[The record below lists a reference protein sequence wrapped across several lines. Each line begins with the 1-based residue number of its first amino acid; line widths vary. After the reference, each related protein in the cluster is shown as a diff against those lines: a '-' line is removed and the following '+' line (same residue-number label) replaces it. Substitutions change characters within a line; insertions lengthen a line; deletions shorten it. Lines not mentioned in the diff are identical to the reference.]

1 MDFEV
6 TMHNDK
12 KEQSINVSSHKQ
24 HKTKDPKRESLND
37 TVITNQ
43 QNNDKSN
50 KDISITNIIHN
61 ANHPIICIILIVI
74 KCFALLSFI
83 LFGFFIKSETI
94 YLIVILL
101 GVCDFWITKNIA
113 GRRLVGLRW
122 WNEVK
127 ENGDEVWI
135 FESKNNHNESTTDK
149 NVFWITLYINAG
161 LWFLLFFYEM
171 ITFSITWFVIAVI
184 MLTFACINLYGYLK
198 CSEDQ
203 QRKITSISSKFA
215 MKIIQ
220 KKI

>member
-1 MDFEV
+1 
-6 TMHNDK
+6 MHNDK
-12 KEQSINVSSHKQ
+12 KDQSISISSHKE
-24 HKTKDPKRESLND
+24 HKIKDPKMESLND
-37 TVITNQ
+37 TVISNQ
-43 QNNDKSN
+43 QNKNKSS
-50 KDISITNIIHN
+50 KEIYSIQNIIHN
-61 ANHPIICIILIVI
+61 ANHPIICMILIIV

-135 FESKNNHNESTTDK
+135 FESKNNHIENNTDK
-149 NVFWITLYINAG
+149 NVFWKTLYINTA
-161 LWFLLFFYEM
+161 LWFLLFFYET
-171 ITFSITWFVIAVI
+171 ITFSITWFVISVI
-184 MLTFACINLYGYLK
+184 MLTFSCINLYGYLK

-203 QRKITSISSKFA
+203 QRKITLIGSRFA
-215 MKIIQ
+215 MKVIQ